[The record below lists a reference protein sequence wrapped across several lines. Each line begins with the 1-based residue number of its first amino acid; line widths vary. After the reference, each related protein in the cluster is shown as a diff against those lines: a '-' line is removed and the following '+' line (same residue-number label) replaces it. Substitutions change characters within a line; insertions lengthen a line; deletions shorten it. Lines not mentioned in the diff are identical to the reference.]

1 MPYLRSEG
9 KWAFN
14 WDSQEDLKFVS
25 CPRRSHNSHP
35 RLINVS
41 SLVKVSMVNSAHP
54 CLLPPNI
61 CQVLHRQD
69 LLSPHTLRAFKTLQ
83 ESQELLVQG
92 YTASGIYVKVYVAND
107 STHIETK
114 SK

>member
-1 MPYLRSEG
+1 
-9 KWAFN
+9 
-14 WDSQEDLKFVS
+14 
-25 CPRRSHNSHP
+25 
-35 RLINVS
+35 
-41 SLVKVSMVNSAHP
+41 MVNSAHP
-54 CLLPPNI
+54 CLLSPNI

-69 LLSPHTLRAFKTLQ
+69 LLSPHTLSVFKNLQ

-107 STHIETK
+107 STHVGTK

>member
-1 MPYLRSEG
+1 
-9 KWAFN
+9 
-14 WDSQEDLKFVS
+14 
-25 CPRRSHNSHP
+25 
-35 RLINVS
+35 
-41 SLVKVSMVNSAHP
+41 MVNSAHP

-69 LLSPHTLRAFKTLQ
+69 LLSPHILGVLKTLQ

-92 YTASGIYVKVYVAND
+92 YTAGGIYVKVYVVNG
-107 STHIETK
+107 SNHIETK